1 MVDLSRRHF
10 IKILGIGSLA
20 FAPGCTSRPEK
31 NLFSYVQAPEDMVTG
46 NATWYASTCRE
57 CPAGCGILAKNKE
70 GRVIKVEGNPL
81 HPVNQGRLC
90 MRGQAAVQGVY
101 NPDRI
106 QRPLLKKGDG
116 WQMLSFQ
123 EAEALLKKKIDEAA
137 QKGDNR
143 VHLLTEV
150 VGQSLSALFEDAL
163 QSWKSQPPLVFE
175 PYAYESLKTANQKVF
190 GLTGLPSYR
199 MDVSDF
205 LLCFG
210 ADFVETWLSPVEY
223 GRKFKQMHAVSQG
236 RKGFF
241 VHIGPYQSLTAVNAD
256 LWLSCTPGAEIVIGL
271 GLIREVLQ
279 AGRGKDLPSELIA
292 ALHGVS
298 SPFTKEKVAELSG
311 MDRDLYG
318 RLTARLHQARKP
330 LILGTGTGAIGPAG
344 LQVNMVANLLNG
356 LLDPSLALL
365 DFNRRHLVERAAKR
379 SEVTALFE
387 KLRREPEGVLL
398 LNNVNPVFSLSSS
411 DSAAQV
417 LKQDT
422 LFTVSF
428 SNFMDES
435 AQLADLI
442 FPVKLPLETWDEYS
456 GAKGIVSMV
465 QPTMAG
471 LTGSPH
477 LGDLFLRLAH
487 GEKSH
492 AKDFKEY
499 LSMTL
504 SSSGLINDRTDWV
517 NMLRQGGL
525 FQKPSSEAP
534 APQWISGHALRS
546 ALGGVSLPKTGEL
559 TFFAAPSLRFFD
571 GRGANRPWLCEVPD
585 PLTKVAWQSPVSL
598 HPQTLRERG
607 LKQGDVLEFKSPWG
621 TMEAPAYETESV
633 MPGVLIM
640 SLGQGH
646 EMFGRYAEGMGTNPV
661 KVLSPDT
668 DPVSGSPIFSV
679 TLTSLRSTGRSLGSA
694 PTDGSNGFRAQFGI
708 YYRQGLAHTD
718 GSRVQHGRKIALSV
732 DIAELGKEKRE
743 EKKGLGMWDF
753 PLVLPLP
760 EGYDK
765 KRDVYPPHD
774 HQTYRWGLVVDLDRC
789 IGCNA
794 CAAACYA
801 ENNVAVVG
809 PDRIREGREMAWLSI
824 ERYLDGEMMKKVT
837 FLPMLCQH
845 CDNAPCESVCPV
857 YAPHH
862 SKEGLNNQIYN
873 RCIGTR
879 FCSQNCPY
887 KVRRFN
893 WFDWKWPKPLN
904 LQLNPDV
911 TVRGKGVMEKC
922 SFCVQRIKEAH
933 GKAKDENREI
943 RDGEVQPA
951 CVQTC
956 PTKALI
962 FGNLM
967 DRSSKVRK
975 LTEDPRAYQVMG
987 YLNTKPSVF
996 YLKKVTQEI

>member
-20 FAPGCTSRPEK
+20 FAPGCSSRPEK
-31 NLFSYVQAPEDMVTG
+31 NLFSDVQAPEDMVTG
-46 NATWYASTCRE
+46 KATWYASTCRE

-81 HPVNQGRLC
+81 HPVNQGTLC

-101 NPDRI
+101 HPDRI
-106 QRPLLKKGDG
+106 RRPLLKKKDG
-116 WQMLSFQ
+116 WQALSFQ
-123 EAEALLKKKIDEAA
+123 EAEALLKEKIDEAA
-137 QKGDNR
+137 RKGENR

-150 VGQSLSALFEDAL
+150 VGRSLASLFQEAL
-163 QSWKSQPPLVFE
+163 QKWRSQPPLAFE
-175 PYAYESLKTANQKVF
+175 PFAYESLKTANQKVF
-190 GLTGLPSYR
+190 GLDGLPSYR
-199 MDVSDF
+199 MEEADF

-210 ADFVETWLSPVEY
+210 ADFLETWLSPVEY
-223 GRKFKQMHAVSQG
+223 GRKFKQMHAVNRG
-236 RKGFF
+236 GKGFF
-241 VHIGPYQSLTAVNAD
+241 ANVSPYQSLTCANAD
-256 LWLSCTPGAEIVIGL
+256 LWLSCTPGSEIVIGL
-271 GLIREVLQ
+271 GLVREALL
-279 AGRGKDLPSELIA
+279 GKRGKDLPADLRS
-292 ALHGVS
+292 ALQEIS
-298 SPFTKEKVAELSG
+298 SPFTKERVKELSG
-311 MDRDLYG
+311 VDPDLYG
-318 RLTARLHQARKP
+318 KLITRLRQAKKP
-330 LILGTGTGAIGPAG
+330 LILGTGTGATGANSYH
-344 LQVNMVANLLNG
+344 VNTAANLLNA
-356 LLDPSLALL
+356 LLDPGLALL
-365 DFNRRHLVERAAKR
+365 DFRRRHFVETAAKR
-379 SEVTALFE
+379 SEGIALFE
-387 KLRREPEGVLL
+387 KLGKEPEGVLL
-398 LNNVNPVFSLSSS
+398 LNNVNPVFSLPSS
-411 DSAAQV
+411 DSTARV
-417 LKQDT
+417 FKQDS
-422 LFTVSF
+422 LFAVSF

-435 AQLADLI
+435 TQLANLI
-442 FPVKLPLETWDEYS
+442 FPVRLPLETWDEYS
-456 GAKGIVSMV
+456 GTADIVSMV

-487 GEKSH
+487 GEKSLT
-492 AKDFKEY
+492 KNYQEY
-499 LSMTL
+499 LSMKL
-504 SSSGLINDRTDWV
+504 SSSGFIKDRIDWV
-517 NMLRQGGL
+517 NMLREGGL
-525 FQKPSSEAP
+525 FQNPSSGTP
-534 APQWISGHALRS
+534 APRWIAGDELRS
-546 ALGGVSLPKTGEL
+546 ALGRVSLPKTAEL
-559 TFFAAPSLRFFD
+559 TFVAAPSLRFFD

-585 PLTKVAWQSPVSL
+585 PLTKVAWQSPVSV
-598 HPQTLRERG
+598 HPQTLKRHA
-607 LKQGDVLEFKSPWG
+607 LKQGDVVKLKSPWG
-621 TMEAPAYETESV
+621 TLEAPAYETEGIR
-633 MPGVLIM
+633 PGVLLM
-640 SLGQGH
+640 TLGQGH

-679 TLTSLRSTGRSLGSA
+679 TLNSLRSTGRSLGSA

-708 YYRQGLAHTD
+708 YHRQGLAHTD

-911 TVRGKGVMEKC
+911 TVRSKGVMEKC